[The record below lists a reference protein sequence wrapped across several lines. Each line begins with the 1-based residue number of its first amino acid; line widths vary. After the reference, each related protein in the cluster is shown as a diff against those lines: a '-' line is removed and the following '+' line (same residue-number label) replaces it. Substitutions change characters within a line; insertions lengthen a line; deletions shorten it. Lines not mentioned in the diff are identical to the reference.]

1 MISTPDRKSE
11 ILATLF
17 SAYGQAEDAKRLAA
31 YTMALKDIPED
42 VLMKACSLILYS
54 KKFLPA
60 VCEILEACRDL
71 IGEVSG
77 NRVKTWAE
85 AWKEICDKMESISV
99 YGKLEWSTPEIKM
112 AVEAYGWRNLCAAP
126 AKDWTTVESQV
137 RRYYENACQ
146 RNLQKK
152 NLDYVLKNIRGAELI
167 GLLPGEKKKLT
178 GGKKSE

>member
-1 MISTPDRKSE
+1 MTSTPERRSE

-17 SAYGQAEDAKRLAA
+17 AAYGQAGDAKRLAA
-31 YTMALKDIPED
+31 YTMALKDIPENL
-42 VLMKACSLILYS
+42 LMKACSLILYE

-60 VCEILEACRDL
+60 VCEILTACREL
-71 IGEVSG
+71 VGEVNG

-85 AWKEICDKMESISV
+85 AWKEIRDKMHYSFLYE
-99 YGKLEWSTPEIKM
+99 KLEWSTPEIQM
-112 AVEAYGWRNLCAAP
+112 AVEAYGWRDLCLAP

-152 NLDYVLKNIRGAELI
+152 NRDYVLKNIKGAELI
-167 GLLPGEKKKLT
+167 GLLPDEKKKLI